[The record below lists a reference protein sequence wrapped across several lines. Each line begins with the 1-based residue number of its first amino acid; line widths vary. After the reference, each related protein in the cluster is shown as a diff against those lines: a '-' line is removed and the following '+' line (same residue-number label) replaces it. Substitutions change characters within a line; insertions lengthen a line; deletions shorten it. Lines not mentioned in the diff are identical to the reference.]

1 MNAAAD
7 ARASAPADPARESA
21 DKLSLAYV
29 ISHYPKLTETFI
41 VDEVQ
46 AISRDFDISIVPIV
60 PGDTAGYDADT
71 ILDDR
76 IVKEHY
82 LGMTVLRDAARELV
96 TSPRSLLLP
105 AGTFIR
111 HAARKPRVALKS
123 LLLVPKIMALAYRF
137 RKSPVQHLH
146 AGFANHPTTVAW
158 MVAKLGNLPFSFVA
172 HANDIFKYDYLLDD
186 KVGDAAAVFAISR
199 FNRDYLLKSCPR
211 AVAERIH
218 VLPTGVDCERHA
230 YRERARSGKVFEL
243 LSVGSLL
250 EKKGHAYL
258 IEAVAALRRA
268 GHEVHCRIVGGG
280 PLHAELARLIQSLEV
295 DDAVELCGPRD
306 RAQVSDYLDQADAFV
321 LACVEPRDRGA
332 DGIPVAL
339 MEAMATGL
347 PVISTRF
354 KAIPEL
360 VVDGVSGILA
370 EPADTDGI
378 VAGVARLIEDDAYR
392 NTLARGGRAWV
403 EEHFDQASIATT
415 RAGIIERAVAERG
428 VPAGVHE
435 DH

>member
-1 MNAAAD
+1 LNHPPNDAAGSD
-7 ARASAPADPARESA
+7 DR
-21 DKLSLAYV
+21 LSLAYL

-46 AISRDFDISIVPIV
+46 AIARDFDVSILPIV
-60 PGDTAGYDADT
+60 PGDTTGYDSAA
-71 ILDDR
+71 ILEDR

-82 LGMTVLRDAARELV
+82 LGRAVLVDALRELLA
-96 TSPRSLLLP
+96 SPRSLLLP
-105 AGTFIR
+105 AGTFLGQ
-111 HAARKPRVALKS
+111 AARKPRVALKS
-123 LLLVPKIMALAYRF
+123 LLLVPKIMALTYRL
-137 RKSPVQHLH
+137 RALPVQHLH

-158 MVAKLGNLPFSFVA
+158 MVARLRDLPFSFVA

-186 KVGDAAAVFAISR
+186 KVSDAAAIFAISR
-199 FNRDYLLKSCPR
+199 FNRDYLLKSYPG

-230 YRERARSGKVFEL
+230 YRQRAQPGKVFKL

-258 IEAVAALRRA
+258 IEACALLRRS
-268 GHEVHCRIVGGG
+268 GHDVRCRIVGDG
-280 PLHAELARLIQSLEV
+280 PLRGELAQLIESLDVAEG
-295 DDAVELCGPRD
+295 VELCGSQE
-306 RAQVSDYLDQADAFV
+306 RARVSDFLDEADAFV

-339 MEAMATGL
+339 MEAMASGL

-360 VVDGVSGILA
+360 VVDGSSGILC
-370 EPADTDGI
+370 EPGDADGLAAAVT
-378 VAGVARLIEDDAYR
+378 RLIEDDSCR
-392 NTLARGGRAWV
+392 QMLASGGRAWV
-403 EEHFDQASIATT
+403 EQHFDQQKIETT
-415 RAGIIERAVAERG
+415 RAGIIRQAVVDRDAS
-428 VPAGVHE
+428 PAKT
-435 DH
+435 DLPP